1 MANKNPNQTFYSPNI
16 NYYGFNALGLP
27 NQAQYVN
34 PDYAVAQDTLDR
46 LYGSAIQQKGFYE
59 NHPVIGS
66 ILGALGT
73 GSISKGILNTAQQRQ
88 LSRDQRLA
96 TFGAYQKA
104 LDDLQARGKRS
115 QELSQPFFQNSA
127 INQNLANLN
136 NQGIATGQTPLNPYA
151 LYNPEYLKNYN
162 ESIQR
167 ANDIASLARA
177 EGQQNKN
184 IADAYGLGES
194 QGLANQVP
202 NPYTRKILPQNS
214 IQPGTPARNFINQ
227 DGSFN
232 NGPEFIQGGI
242 SQASNYNPTQQTD
255 SLKNVARILPGKL
268 YEDAFKNNLHQ
279 QGSAITKG
287 LENRYQPESRLAAIQ
302 STNSLTNLRDL
313 QARYYPQLSQ
323 SLINQRNASAYRSY
337 NPVNNYQFSN
347 QSFLS
352 NVGKTIRQIKQNTAR
367 EQLIQNGF
375 VDKKTGQFVESTIR
389 DNPAVF
395 TKLYSDFSNPQA
407 SPQEIYDYFNAA
419 TPQIAAPAAPQRQ
432 SSGPGKKQ
440 FVSLAKKPGSQ

>member
-1 MANKNPNQTFYSPNI
+1 MANRNPNQTF
-16 NYYGFNALGLP
+16 YGFNALGLP

-34 PDYAVAQDTLDR
+34 PDYAIAQNTLDR

-59 NHPVIGS
+59 NHPIIGS

-73 GSISKGILNTAQQRQ
+73 GSISKGILNAAQQRQ

-104 LDDLQARGKRS
+104 IDDLQARGKRA
-115 QELSQPFFQNSA
+115 QELSQPFFQNSL
-127 INQNLANLN
+127 INNDLARLN
-136 NQGIATGQTPLNPYA
+136 SQGIATGQTFLNPYA
-151 LYNPEYLKNYN
+151 SYTPDYLKNYN

-167 ANDIASLARA
+167 ANDIASLART
-177 EGQQNKN
+177 QDYQNQA
-184 IADAYGLGES
+184 ISDAYRLGES
-194 QGLANQVP
+194 QKLSNQTP

-232 NGPEFIQGGI
+232 NGPEPIQGGI
-242 SQASNYNPTQQTD
+242 SQTNNYNPDQQTPP
-255 SLKNVARILPGKL
+255 LANVSQILPGKL
-268 YEDAFKNNLHQ
+268 YEDVIKRNLEQ

-287 LENRYQPESRLAAIQ
+287 LENRYQPESRLASIQ

-313 QARYYPQLSQ
+313 QAKYYPKLSQ

-347 QSFLS
+347 QSFLA

-375 VDKKTGQFVESTIR
+375 VDKKTGQFVESAIR

-407 SPQEIYDYFNAA
+407 SPQEIYSYFNAS
-419 TPQIAAPAAPQRQ
+419 TPQIAAPPAPNRAN
-432 SSGPGKKQ
+432 PKKGRND
-440 FVSLAKKPGSQ
+440 FVSSAKKPGSY